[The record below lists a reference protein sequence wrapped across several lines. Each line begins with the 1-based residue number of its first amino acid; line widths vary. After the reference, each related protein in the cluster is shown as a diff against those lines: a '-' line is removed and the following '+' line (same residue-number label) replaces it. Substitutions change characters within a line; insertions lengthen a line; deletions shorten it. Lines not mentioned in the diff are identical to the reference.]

1 MLVLMWQKQEDGD
14 SPRKEWKDLE
24 SVLCNT
30 SKRSR
35 RVNMNPSRVVKD
47 PVACAFQADPHVKK
61 QR

>member
-1 MLVLMWQKQEDGD
+1 MWQKQEDGD

-24 SVLCNT
+24 SVLCNM

-35 RVNMNPSRVVKD
+35 RVNMNPSRIVKD
-47 PVACAFQADPHVKK
+47 PVAFQADPHVKK